1 LRPHDESAGAELI
14 GRREESDSSGGP
26 HTTGFANQKGT
37 LRNHDYH
44 YKRNGTATLFA
55 AMDALDGAVISMRGD
70 RHRHQEWLKFL
81 RVIDEVIPPTSNHL
95 IADKYAIHKHPKVQK
110 PLARHPKFHI
120 YFTPTS
126 SSWLNM
132 VERYFRGPHS
142 KPALPRHLP

>member
-81 RVIDEVIPPTSNHL
+81 RVIDEVIPPTSKSPNRGQVCDTQTPQSAEAVGASSQIPHL
-95 IADKYAIHKHPKVQK
+95 LHADQ
-110 PLARHPKFHI
+110 
-120 YFTPTS
+120 
-126 SSWLNM
+126 
-132 VERYFRGPHS
+132 
-142 KPALPRHLP
+142 